1 MQRPHI
7 WGMLVI
13 IVFTLKKEVVSFRG
27 TLAWL
32 GDQLPSLSTWMLAF
46 GGLDVT
52 YLALDVIDEI
62 GDLMEEGL
70 T

>member
-1 MQRPHI
+1 MQRPHV

-13 IVFTLKKEVVSFRG
+13 IICTLKKEVVAFGG

-46 GGLDVT
+46 GGLDIILIAHDVT
-52 YLALDVIDEI
+52 R
-62 GDLMEEGL
+62 DLMETMEEDL
-70 T
+70 M